1 MFGEGWRRMG
11 RRTISMRKILALNF
25 LTKRISVNR
34 KQLFRAAGELLFG
47 DLQITGRV
55 YLPHLGK

>member
-1 MFGEGWRRMG
+1 MG